1 MKILKT
7 KHIVKLS
14 TALSSTG
21 LGLFLI
27 VGLNGCDV
35 DDDCNKTWNNSK
47 TPTNQTDE
55 CKQSRSHSY
64 STAIIPTGTSTHSS
78 GFFSSDS
85 SSSHSSSGGW
95 KMTQRLKERVSIKKR
110 LKFVLNNLNTHNV
123 PYIVTYIK
131 TEDIKDN
138 SRIMVR
144 VGVSLYRIK
153 TKKCFAKIDKM
164 VRNIVLNTKLY
175 KSVEVF

>member
-1 MKILKT
+1 
-7 KHIVKLS
+7 
-14 TALSSTG
+14 
-21 LGLFLI
+21 
-27 VGLNGCDV
+27 
-35 DDDCNKTWNNSK
+35 
-47 TPTNQTDE
+47 
-55 CKQSRSHSY
+55 
-64 STAIIPTGTSTHSS
+64 
-78 GFFSSDS
+78 
-85 SSSHSSSGGW
+85 
-95 KMTQRLKERVSIKKR
+95 MTQTLKERVITKKR

-138 SRIMVR
+138 SMIIVR